1 MACKHTCEHVTQAVT
16 QELEA
21 LHQPPSSVKD
31 DVSNQMEEKW
41 MDRSGAFGLL
51 LSAAG
56 IEPNPEQCPSTLKDQ
71 VANTKLIILIILQC
85 NK

>member
-1 MACKHTCEHVTQAVT
+1 MACKHTCEHVTRAVT

-21 LHQPPSSVKD
+21 LHRPPCSVKG

-56 IEPNPEQCPSTLKDQ
+56 IESNLKQCPSTLKEQ
-71 VANTKLIILIILQC
+71 V
-85 NK
+85 

>member
-16 QELEA
+16 QELQA
-21 LHQPPSSVKD
+21 LHRPPSSVNGD
-31 DVSNQMEEKW
+31 DSNQMEEKW

-56 IEPNPEQCPSTLKDQ
+56 IESNPEQCPPPLKEQ
-71 VANTKLIILIILQC
+71 VM
-85 NK
+85 